1 MLLLSSKVFVLLAA
15 CIKKEKGVW
24 QEEKMKGYKP
34 ISVLPD
40 TNFFCPLAPQFFN
53 IYIHIALNKAEFWK
67 SATSGNTSQFFFFY
81 MT

>member
-34 ISVLPD
+34 ISVLPEILRY
-40 TNFFCPLAPQFFN
+40 NFFPFDPSNLQCINLHYKD
-53 IYIHIALNKAEFWK
+53 IILKK
-67 SATSGNTSQFFFFY
+67 
-81 MT
+81 